1 MSKSIRWT
9 PEAEKRLKRAPFFV
23 RPVIRKRAEE
33 AARERNLDV
42 VDEALLDELKS
53 GAHKGDSPG

>member
-1 MSKSIRWT
+1 MNTSIRWT

-23 RPVIRKRAEE
+23 RPMIRKRAEE
-33 AARERNLDV
+33 AARARNLDA

-53 GAHKGDSPG
+53 GAHSSNSPR